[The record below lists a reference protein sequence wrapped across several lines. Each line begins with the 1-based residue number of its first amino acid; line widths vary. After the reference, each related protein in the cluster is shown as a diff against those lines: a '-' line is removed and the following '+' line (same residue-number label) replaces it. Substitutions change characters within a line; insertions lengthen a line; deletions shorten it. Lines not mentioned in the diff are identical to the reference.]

1 MESETEKFRIVLDEL
16 RKISA
21 KQDTMDSRSV
31 ELDKKLDLHVQKTDF
46 QFRRLSELDEQQNR
60 LIDQHIEG
68 VRTLKKIVEQNKE
81 SAEARIKELEKPTA
95 FLQTAWGLLLKL
107 GLFAGTAAAIGAFG
121 VQIKEFIRSIWSSP

>member
-1 MESETEKFRIVLDEL
+1 MDREDEKFRIVLEEL
-16 RKISA
+16 RKISR
-21 KQDTMDSRSV
+21 KQDTIDDRTA

-46 QFRRLSELDEQQNR
+46 QFKRLSELDEQQNR

-68 VRTLKKIVEQNKE
+68 VQTLKKIVEQNKE

-107 GLFAGTAAAIGAFG
+107 GLFAGTVAALGVFGA
-121 VQIKEFIRSIWSSP
+121 QIREFFRSILR